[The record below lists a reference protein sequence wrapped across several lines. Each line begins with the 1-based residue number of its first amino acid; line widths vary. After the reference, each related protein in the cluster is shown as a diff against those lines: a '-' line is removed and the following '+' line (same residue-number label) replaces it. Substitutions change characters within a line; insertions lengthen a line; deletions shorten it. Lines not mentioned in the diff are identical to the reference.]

1 MAGQEPS
8 IDDILDRA
16 RAQMLVDMAH
26 QTVVRLARDLTI
38 KDLNSVLKL
47 IGEHHPLTEY
57 PPEVLTDAS
66 RNCFP
71 WRRAR

>member
-1 MAGQEPS
+1 MAGQGTS

-16 RAQMLVDMAH
+16 REQMLVDMAH
-26 QTVVRLARDLTI
+26 QTVVRLARDLTL

-47 IGEHHPLTEY
+47 IGEHPPITEY

-66 RNCFP
+66 RSCLP
-71 WRRAR
+71 WRRGR

>member
-1 MAGQEPS
+1 MAEQEPS

-26 QTVVRLARDLTI
+26 QTVVGLARELTI

-47 IGEHHPLTEY
+47 IWEHHPLTEY

-66 RNCFP
+66 RSCFP

>member
-1 MAGQEPS
+1 MAGQGSS

-16 RAQMLVDMAH
+16 REQMLVDMAH

-47 IGEHHPLTEY
+47 IGKHHPLTEY

-66 RNCFP
+66 RSCFP

>member
-1 MAGQEPS
+1 MAGQGPS

-16 RAQMLVDMAH
+16 REQMLIDMAH
-26 QTVVRLARDLTI
+26 ETVVRLARDLTL

-47 IGEHHPLTEY
+47 IGEHHPLIEY

-66 RNCFP
+66 RSCWP
-71 WRRAR
+71 WRRGR

>member
-1 MAGQEPS
+1 MAGQGPS

-16 RAQMLVDMAH
+16 REQMLTDMAQ
-26 QTVVRLARDLTI
+26 QTVVGLARDLTL

-47 IGEHHPLTEY
+47 IGEHHPVTEY

-66 RNCFP
+66 RSCWP
-71 WRRAR
+71 WRRGR

>member
-47 IGEHHPLTEY
+47 IGEHHPVTEY

-66 RNCFP
+66 HSCFP